1 MSPISPVVL
10 EALVCFPRLRG
21 DEPLEVE
28 EVDHE

>member
-1 MSPISPVVL
+1 MSPRDDVFTCWSHR
-10 EALVCFPRLRG
+10 FPRVSG